1 FVFEPCGPHPV
12 GALDLLTGPAS
23 DNGGGVLA
31 RLFYPA
37 LAAPGAGHPYTEPEY
52 VRGLLAFSNW
62 GSWLSAF
69 LCWGFG
75 RLRLNCAWQAEPLR
89 PAQPLPVIIFSH
101 GLGAQRHIYSS
112 LCLELASRGFL
123 VAAVEH
129 RDGSASMSFDVVD
142 GQRRWLPME
151 AGQLNDFPRRH
162 AQARWRAGEC
172 LQLTEAVLA
181 LGRGQP
187 PVANRLPEE
196 LGGCPDSLLASFR
209 GLIDPNRVHLMG
221 HSFGAAT
228 ALTTLATT
236 PEAVYKTCSLLD
248 IWMHPVDPEHYN
260 NVKIPVLFLS
270 NEIFHWEANAQRVQ
284 AVLDAIE
291 SEEMKANLS
300 IRGANHAAQTDAG
313 LYLSAW
319 LSRRIGLADSLH
331 PRDAVLLTARICLAF
346 IARHEGRVD
355 LTEEDRVLLRG
366 EHPDCFPGVKFKP
379 NGGRIGARE

>member
-187 PVANRLPEE
+187 P
-196 LGGCPDSLLASFR
+196 

-300 IRGANHAAQTDAG
+300 IR
-313 LYLSAW
+313 
-319 LSRRIGLADSLH
+319 RIGLADSLH